1 MNGEPKATTLSSS
14 FVVHRFFTA
23 WQRRPVA
30 FSLTLRPAT
39 TFRFHVKGILR
50 LMMSDETEH
59 APRRRVW
66 TPGRLALAAL
76 AFVLVAAAA
85 SPGCNPTDGSAN
97 VNAAD
102 ANAPSARATVPDRV
116 RTAGGPRRAVTDAI
130 NLEPQPL
137 PAEVTGATLR
147 DLDGK
152 SFKLSDYEGKIVV
165 LNLWATWCGPCRREI
180 PDFIAMNADYKG
192 RDVAIL
198 GLTMEDERN
207 TAESVKNFVKG
218 YKVDYRIA
226 WVDLETYKALLQPGY
241 QIPQTYIL
249 DRQGRELYKF
259 VGYAAAARVR
269 SIIDQ
274 ALEAK

>member
-1 MNGEPKATTLSSS
+1 MMPDETVSA
-14 FVVHRFFTA
+14 
-23 WQRRPVA
+23 RRP
-30 FSLTLRPAT
+30 
-39 TFRFHVKGILR
+39 
-50 LMMSDETEH
+50 
-59 APRRRVW
+59 RVW
-66 TPGRLALAAL
+66 TPRRVALAAL
-76 AFVLVAAAA
+76 AFALVAAAA

-97 VNAAD
+97 LNAAD
-102 ANAPSARATVPDRV
+102 ANAPTARATVPDRAA

-130 NLEPQPL
+130 DPEPL
-137 PAEVTGATLR
+137 PMPETVTAAKLT

-152 SFKLSDYEGKIVV
+152 GFSLSDYAGKVV
-165 LNLWATWCGPCRREI
+165 VVNVWATWCGPCRREI

-192 RDVAIL
+192 RDVAIV

-207 TAESVKNFVKG
+207 TEESVKNFVKG
-218 YKVDYRIA
+218 YKVDYRIG
-226 WVDLETYKALLQPGY
+226 WVDLETYKELLQPGY

-249 DRQGRELYKF
+249 DRQGRQVYKF